1 MNDENNILPQNSIL
15 SPQSRKINVVISEW
29 LQQHSFLIVVCVM
42 AIGFILRILPIGKQ
56 YLNPDECN
64 NYLYTQ
70 QPNLYQVWLNN
81 LPNAHPPLYFFIL
94 FLWKKISNSEYFL
107 RLLSVLASTASIYI
121 GYRWIEKCFG
131 KGSALVMSL
140 FLAFSPTLIW
150 LSQEVRHYSILILFM
165 SCALYYFQLM
175 LDQKKILPLI
185 LSSAFLYLAILIHY
199 SASFFVLALG
209 IYSGYLVIHK
219 ELSKKLVISWGLCQ
233 LGALGIYGFL
243 YRTQLSLVSKSA
255 MRQETI
261 QSWLASSYLNIHNSS
276 LKQILLYPFER
287 TFAVFTYLFASQYL
301 SIPLAIAFILAAVSL
316 ILKNRFRIGILLAL
330 PFIANLGASMLLVYP
345 YGGTRHNAFLVLFAY
360 AGIAYL
366 LGIWFEKKF
375 QLILITGLIFLLSW
389 VINPEKGRQFISLKN
404 QRLELMQQARKYIE
418 EYLPRSEPIFI
429 DNQTSVLLDYYLA
442 KNSAP
447 SPSTFQKGFWQCR
460 YAGYNFM
467 SAYIWTF
474 TADNFVEQ
482 FRNLFKDFALDS
494 TSTIWII
501 DAGWGWNL
509 RNELGYNYPELH
521 FLRQSSFGEN
531 ISIFQL
537 SVKEI
542 LKLETS
548 SERETKL
555 SNALL
560 ILAKAMQNLKEIK
573 YRTIFWPT
581 DLGWDSLRNYWSDP
595 NLTVVP
601 LQKLYRQIAQE
612 HKSLDEFLPAIVFWI
627 FDDKKP
633 HIQVFSF
640 MNEKQNYI
648 AAGYTFTL
656 LYLDPDGIGAIYEI
670 GKEQGSEKI
679 INQN

>member
-1 MNDENNILPQNSIL
+1 MNNEKSILPQNSIH
-15 SPQSRKINVVISEW
+15 SPKSRKINVVISAW
-29 LQQHSFLIVVCVM
+29 LQQHSFLIVICAMV
-42 AIGFILRILPIGKQ
+42 IGFILRILPIGKQ

-64 NYLYTQ
+64 NYLFTQ

-81 LPNAHPPLYFFIL
+81 LSNAHPPLYFFIL
-94 FLWKKISNSEYFL
+94 FLWGKISNSEFFL

-121 GYRWIEKCFG
+121 GYQWIKKCFD

-165 SCALYYFQLM
+165 SCTLYYFQLM

-185 LSSAFLYLAILIHY
+185 LCSVFLYLAILTHY
-199 SASFFVLALG
+199 SAAFFVLALG
-209 IYSGYLVIHK
+209 IYSIYLLTHK
-219 ELSKKLVISWGLCQ
+219 DLSKKLVIGWGLCQ
-233 LGALGIYGFL
+233 LGALGIYGLL

-261 QSWLASSYLNIHNSS
+261 QSWLANSYLNIHNSS

-287 TFAVFTYLFASQYL
+287 TFVIFTYLFASPYL
-301 SIPLAIAFILAAVSL
+301 SIPLAIAFILAAASL
-316 ILKNRFRIGILLAL
+316 ILKNRFRIGILLTL
-330 PFIANLGASMLLVYP
+330 PFIASLGASMLLVYP
-345 YGGTRHNAFLVLFAY
+345 YGGTRHNAFLILFAY

-366 LGIWFEKKF
+366 LGIWFEKKL
-375 QLILITGLIFLLSW
+375 QLILIAGLIFLLTW
-389 VINPEKGRQFISLKN
+389 VINPDKGKQFISLKN
-404 QRLELMQQARKYIE
+404 QRLELMQQAKKYIE
-418 EYLPRSEPIFI
+418 DYLPKDNIIFI
-429 DNQTSVLLDYYLA
+429 DNQTSVLFNYYLA
-442 KNSAP
+442 KNSVP
-447 SPSTFQKGFWQCR
+447 SPATFQNDFWQCR
-460 YAGYNFM
+460 YAGYNFIA
-467 SAYIWTF
+467 STIWTF
-474 TADNFVEQ
+474 TADNFIEQ
-482 FRNLFKDFALDS
+482 FRKLFKDFSLDS
-494 TSTIWII
+494 NNTIWLI

-509 RNELGYNYPELH
+509 RNELVHNFPVLT
-521 FLRQSSFGEN
+521 FLKQKILGDN

-537 SVKEI
+537 PVREVLG
-542 LKLETS
+542 LKTS
-548 SERETKL
+548 SQLTEEINNTLLTLSKVTREL
-555 SNALL
+555 P
-560 ILAKAMQNLKEIK
+560 EIK

-581 DLGWDSLRNYWSDP
+581 DQGWDSLRNYWSDP

-601 LQKLYRQIAQE
+601 LQKLYRQITQE

-627 FDDKKP
+627 FDDQKP

-670 GKEQGSEKI
+670 DKIQGSEKI